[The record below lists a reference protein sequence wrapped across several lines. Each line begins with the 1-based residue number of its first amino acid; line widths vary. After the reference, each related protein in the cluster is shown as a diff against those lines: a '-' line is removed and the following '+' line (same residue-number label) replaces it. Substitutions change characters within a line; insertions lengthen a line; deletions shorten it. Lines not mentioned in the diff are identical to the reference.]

1 MTQKPKVSII
11 LLNWNQYALTASC
24 INSLKQCT
32 YPAIEIIVVD
42 QASHDNSVSLLKA
55 QYPEVRLIENVK
67 NTGFTGGNNQ
77 GMKIATGEY
86 FLLLNNDT
94 EVESDFLE
102 PLVTAA
108 RNKENVG
115 ACSPLIRYY
124 SNPEYIQYAGGPREI
139 DLIRGRNT
147 WRCANEH
154 LLATKRINEKTS
166 AAHGAA
172 FFIKRSVVEK
182 IGMLDES
189 LFIYYEEYDWSLRIR
204 KAGYSIMFVADS
216 TVFHKESMTL
226 KKDNPFRM
234 RQMSRNRLWLSRKH
248 SSRPKYLIA
257 ILYVWFCSL
266 PINIIRF
273 ALKKKFDLVGAITSG
288 SYDGTF
294 SKIHQRI

>member
-11 LLNWNQYALTASC
+11 LLNWNQYVLTASC
-24 INSLKQCT
+24 IDSLKKCT
-32 YPAIEIIVVD
+32 YPNIEIIVID
-42 QASHDNSVSLLKA
+42 QASHDNSVALLKA
-55 QYPEVRLIENVK
+55 HYPETLLIENSK

-94 EVESDFLE
+94 EVNSDFLD
-102 PLVTAA
+102 PLVSAA
-108 RNKENVG
+108 KNKENVG

-124 SNPEYIQYAGGPREI
+124 SNPEYIQYAGGPQVI

-147 WRCANEH
+147 WHGANEH
-154 LLATKRINEKTS
+154 ISNTLRENEETT

-248 SSRPKYLIA
+248 LSLPKYLIA

-266 PINIIRF
+266 PINTIRF
-273 ALKKKFDLVGAITSG
+273 GIKNRFDLASAITIG
-288 SYDGTF
+288 SFLGTF